1 MNPQL
6 LQNKPDKN
14 NLVCVFWSAYAYI
27 FAEHIF
33 GLELLGHV
41 LCICSALVGR
51 SASFPKCLCQL
62 HYHLQ

>member
-27 FAEHIF
+27 FAEHISRIRITGSCVMHMF
-33 GLELLGHV
+33 
-41 LCICSALVGR
+41 
-51 SASFPKCLCQL
+51 SFSR
-62 HYHLQ
+62 